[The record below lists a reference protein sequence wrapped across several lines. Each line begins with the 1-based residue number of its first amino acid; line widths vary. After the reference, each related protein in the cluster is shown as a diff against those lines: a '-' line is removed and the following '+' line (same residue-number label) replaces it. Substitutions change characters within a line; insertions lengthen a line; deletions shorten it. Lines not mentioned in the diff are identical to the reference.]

1 MVLTVSDILNIL
13 ILSLLCLGSYLH
25 NFVIVRNIPF
35 IIFFLLNDIIV
46 ILFHLSNTYVLNLS
60 GINRSNAGNW
70 WEKKLREGI
79 ETCLGSQLY
88 VWVLNLWK
96 IFITKWKSE
105 IIVWSPSNLLLL
117 SSPFARIWSDNFRK
131 V

>member
-60 GINRSNAGNW
+60 GINRSNAGN
-70 WEKKLREGI
+70 
-79 ETCLGSQLY
+79 
-88 VWVLNLWK
+88 
-96 IFITKWKSE
+96 
-105 IIVWSPSNLLLL
+105 
-117 SSPFARIWSDNFRK
+117 
-131 V
+131 